1 MKFTAF
7 ALLFLA
13 GTFNLGNALRM
24 TGKMESTATA
34 EALSKQKEQLANGNM
49 QGVPHPHRFHGV
61 AIYPDRGIYPFRFAE
76 ENANGGSHGQP
87 PVMTSS
93 WWDSGTG
100 ANGPRTYPYLAEER
114 SAQAGGS
121 HGQPPVM
128 TSTIWDS
135 GTGANG
141 PRTYPGLAEEAAK
154 SAM

>member
-87 PVMTSS
+87 PVMTTINIQKEMIYVILQDFTEYVNLQDSARMISYLDITLILAHHSLLSS
-93 WWDSGTG
+93 ELLNIILLFKEGILI
-100 ANGPRTYPYLAEER
+100 NPL
-114 SAQAGGS
+114 
-121 HGQPPVM
+121 
-128 TSTIWDS
+128 
-135 GTGANG
+135 
-141 PRTYPGLAEEAAK
+141 K
-154 SAM
+154 